1 MKVERSLKYTA
12 PTEGAGGGGGLPF
25 KIKSADLKSTKAEGA
40 ILFNPE
46 TGRIEGSTMTLKLN
60 GTLSIEIGGQTTEVT
75 LDQVQDSTVDNSDK
89 TLIETNKEDK
99 NGKETSGHAR

>member
-60 GTLSIEIGGQTTEVT
+60 GTLSIEIGGPTTEGT
-75 LDQVQDSTVDNSDK
+75 LDQGQDSTVGNSDK
-89 TLIETNKEDK
+89 TSIQANNEDK
-99 NGKETSGHAR
+99 K